1 MLTLKKARRIQRAEE
16 SKIIIKF
23 LVFAV
28 IIGIGSFVLFRY
40 TNLLSVNSVFYLI
53 PIALLLLAGKYTE
66 IFKFFSKR
74 EFIGTVVKID
84 IYPVT
89 ESRVKGSRTYDNGR
103 YSYLEAEILV
113 RNEKGQIYS
122 RILPNGDITSRLSEG
137 DNVAFL
143 RFIDEPVVINGAYWK
158 KEL

>member
-40 TNLLSVNSVFYLI
+40 TDILSINSVFYLI
-53 PIALLLLAGKYTE
+53 PVALLLIAGRYTG
-66 IFKFFSKR
+66 IFQFFSKR

-84 IYPVT
+84 IYPVK
-89 ESRVKGSRTYDNGR
+89 EQKVKGAKGYTNFNH
-103 YSYLEAEILV
+103 YLEAEILV

-137 DNVAFL
+137 DKIAFL
-143 RFIDEPVVINGAYWK
+143 RFIYEPVVINGQYWK

>member
-40 TNLLSVNSVFYLI
+40 TNLLSINSVFYLI

-84 IYPVT
+84 IYPVK
-89 ESRVKGSRTYDNGR
+89 EQKVKGAKGYTNFNH
-103 YSYLEAEILV
+103 YLEAEILV

-143 RFIDEPVVINGAYWK
+143 RFIDEPVVISGAYWK